1 MNNTL
6 VKSVLLSSVSSGGK
20 IKAPRQPNIWCG
32 DVSNGYIPGDLIDA
46 NGLAD
51 FIIENDLLHDD
62 PAFQALHDDVNAVR
76 QYVDEKIQA
85 LIDGSPESL
94 NTFAEIAN
102 ALGNDPE
109 FLTKIMDKITES
121 QGSGSMSAEVDGD
134 ELIIN

>member
-1 MNNTL
+1 MDSL
-6 VKSVLLSSVSSGGK
+6 VKSTLLSSVSSGGK

-62 PAFQALHDDVNAVR
+62 PAFQALHDDVDAIR
-76 QYVDEKIQA
+76 QYVDEKIQSI
-85 LIDGSPESL
+85 IDGS
-94 NTFAEIAN
+94 AEGSATLEQIIE
-102 ALGNDPE
+102 ALGNDTT
-109 FLTKIMDKITES
+109 FLTNISEKITQTHGMATVE
-121 QGSGSMSAEVDGD
+121 GD